1 MSIEN
6 KVFDENEKQNDE
18 LIDEIAGEIDNIDI
32 LTSYICADF
41 ERFIENN
48 GVIRADSLQGTQ
60 QLVFI
65 IENQLIS
72 IARKLAIIERRKQHD
87 SLMPVTRTNKNLII

>member
-6 KVFDENEKQNDE
+6 KVFDEKEKRNDE

-32 LTSYICADF
+32 LISYICADF

-48 GVIRADSLQGTQ
+48 GVIHPDSLQGTQ

-72 IARKLAIIERRKQHD
+72 IARKLAIIESRK
-87 SLMPVTRTNKNLII
+87 LA

>member
-1 MSIEN
+1 MN
-6 KVFDENEKQNDE
+6 KVLNEDKMSNDE

-41 ERFIENN
+41 ERFIENS
-48 GVIRADSLQGTQ
+48 GIIRADSLQATQ

-72 IARKLAIIERRKQHD
+72 IVRKLGIIERRK
-87 SLMPVTRTNKNLII
+87 LA

>member
-18 LIDEIAGEIDNIDI
+18 LIDEIAGEIDNIDT

-48 GVIRADSLQGTQ
+48 GIIRADSLQGTQ

-72 IARKLAIIERRKQHD
+72 IARKLAIIERRK
-87 SLMPVTRTNKNLII
+87 LA